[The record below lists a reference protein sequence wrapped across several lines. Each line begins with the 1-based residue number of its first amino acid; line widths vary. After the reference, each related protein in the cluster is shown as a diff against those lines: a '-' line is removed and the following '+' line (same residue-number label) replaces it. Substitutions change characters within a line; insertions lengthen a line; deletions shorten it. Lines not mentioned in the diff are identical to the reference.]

1 MGSFRQSRESGSQK
15 VHRLFGAIHHDGDVL
30 RVIVAADGPEKDHLS
45 VVSCREGMRSDLPML
60 VGEATQYA
68 EDRKVPTDLAWAT
81 CLTGDDVLHDVRSV
95 PPQVRSFDENVRLD
109 AVLAGSR
116 WGNVAAVTASG
127 YTVGHAFRGD
137 QCLLAVARTETL
149 HDAALQAGA
158 DMVVSTD
165 AFGLLALVDRVRPD
179 LLEPS
184 AGAMLAMMCYSTSVA
199 VCAVSDGRVRVLHQ
213 ASLLDRM
220 RTVKPATVPA
230 AAGARA
236 AEEMEFEFAGSYS
249 IPSSLST
256 VQPLAE
262 IRAAEIESSVYQSA
276 LLHLVDEVLALASE
290 SQPFSPDFLLV
301 TGEAVHRHAV
311 AAYLRNCFGSS
322 VITDELDAALALRID
337 DPALAREVAADQAQ
351 YAGAIGALS
360 AAAARVPLTF
370 PRAGANGGIDDLPA
384 GAIRTGSRGAFR
396 VSPAML
402 VFLAVLLFTG
412 GGLGATRWMLVARRH
427 SATATQLESET
438 QRRRELSAIAEEW
451 KVAES
456 RLAHTR
462 ALLETINGH
471 RLRQLT
477 PPRLLAAVRSLLPA
491 DARLSEISFS
501 GGVVKLSGYCEY
513 RDVGPSIALAMEQ
526 NRESFTEV
534 TPQTNTATM
543 KLPNPDTGEE
553 ADTSVHTFTIAA
565 RYVGGETR

>member
-1 MGSFRQSRESGSQK
+1 MGSIRKSRESGSHNG
-15 VHRLFGAIHHDGDVL
+15 HRQFGSIHHDGDVV
-30 RVIVAADGPEKDHLS
+30 RIITAADGTEKNHLS
-45 VVSCREGMRSDLPML
+45 VVSCREGRRSDLQRL
-60 VGEATQYA
+60 VGEATQCSENKRA
-68 EDRKVPTDLAWAT
+68 SIDLVWTT
-81 CLTGDDVLHDVRSV
+81 CLTSDDVLHDVRNV

-116 WGNVAAVTASG
+116 WGNVAAVSASG
-127 YTVGHAFRGD
+127 YSVGHAFRGD

-149 HDAALQAGA
+149 QDTALQAGA
-158 DMVVSTD
+158 DAVVSTD
-165 AFGLLALVDRVRPD
+165 AFGLLALVERVRPD

-199 VCAVSDGRVRVLHQ
+199 VCAVSDGCVRVLHQ

-220 RTVKPATVPA
+220 RTVKPATA
-230 AAGARA
+230 SAGARVV
-236 AEEMEFEFAGSYS
+236 EEMEFEFAGSYS
-249 IPSSLST
+249 IPSGLSA

-262 IRAAEIESSVYQSA
+262 IRAAEIEASVYQSA

-290 SQPFSPDFLLV
+290 SEPFSPDFLLV

-311 AAYLRNCFGSS
+311 AAYLRQCFGSS

-337 DPALAREVAADQAQ
+337 DPVLAREVAAEQAQ
-351 YAGAIGALS
+351 YAGAIGVL
-360 AAAARVPLTF
+360 AAATSRVPLTF
-370 PRAGANGGIDDLPA
+370 PRAVASGGIDDLKS
-384 GAIRTGSRGAFR
+384 GANRKGSFGAVR

-402 VFLAVLLFTG
+402 VFLAVLLLTG

-427 SATATQLESET
+427 AATAAQLESET

>member
-1 MGSFRQSRESGSQK
+1 MGSLRQSRVSDN
-15 VHRLFGAIHHDGDVL
+15 HREPRLYGAIHQDGDVA
-30 RVIVAADGPEKDHLS
+30 RIIVAADGPEKDHLS
-45 VVSCREGMRSDLPML
+45 VVSCREGTRSDLPRL
-60 VGEATQYA
+60 VEEAA
-68 EDRKVPTDLAWAT
+68 EFAATRRNSSALDLAT
-81 CLTGDDVLHDVRSV
+81 CLTGDDVLHDVRHV
-95 PPQVRSFDENVRLD
+95 PAQVRSFDENVRLD

-137 QCLLAVARTETL
+137 QCLLAVTRTETL
-149 HDAALQAGA
+149 LDVAPLAGVEA
-158 DMVVSTD
+158 VVSTD

-184 AGAMLAMMCYSTSVA
+184 AGATLAMMCHATSVA
-199 VCAVSDGRVRVLHQ
+199 VCAISDGCVRVLHQ

-220 RTVKPATVPA
+220 RTVRPATVST
-230 AAGARA
+230 AAGARV

-249 IPSSLST
+249 IPSGMSN

-290 SQPFSPDFLLV
+290 SQPFSPDYLLV

-337 DPALAREVAADQAQ
+337 EPALAREVAAEQAQ
-351 YAGAIGALS
+351 YAGAIGAL
-360 AAAARVPLTF
+360 AAATARVPLIF
-370 PRAGANGGIDDLPA
+370 PRAAANAGIDSLA
-384 GAIRTGSRGAFR
+384 GPSRSGAAVR
-396 VSPAML
+396 VSPALL
-402 VFLAVLLFTG
+402 VFLALLLLTG
-412 GGLGATRWMLVARRH
+412 GGMGATRWMLVSRRH
-427 SATATQLESET
+427 SAIATQLESET

-462 ALLETINGH
+462 ALLETIKGH
-471 RLRQLT
+471 RLRQLN

-501 GGVVKLSGYCEY
+501 GGVIKLSGYCEY
-513 RDVGPSIALAMEQ
+513 RDVGPTIALAMEQ

-565 RYVGGETR
+565 RYVGGEAR